1 MSTASQHRGG
11 VSHPALP
18 TPPVGRTG
26 PVRLRFT
33 VDRVPENGLCLVT
46 PALVFNR
53 DPGKVGLYALWI
65 FWSVGVE
72 VISA

>member
-33 VDRVPENGLCLVT
+33 VDRVPGNDMCLVT
-46 PALVFNR
+46 PALVFDR
-53 DPGKVGLYALWI
+53 GHGKVGLYALWI
-65 FWSVGVE
+65 FWCVGVE
-72 VISA
+72 AISA